1 MQWWQAA
8 LWGLA
13 GGVCVEALELYA
25 HIRSRRRWSWRRP
38 IPQGMAA
45 FWVSVLIRVG
55 VGGVVAAAMAH
66 DGQVAG
72 AVAAFGLGVAAPL
85 VIEKLARLVPLN
97 LDVPAALEL
106 PPDPAATP
114 APTGQSG
121 QPAAGGSG
129 NAP

>member
-1 MQWWQAA
+1 
-8 LWGLA
+8 
-13 GGVCVEALELYA
+13 
-25 HIRSRRRWSWRRP
+25 
-38 IPQGMAA
+38 MAA

-55 VGGVVAAAMAH
+55 VGGVVVAAMAR

-97 LDVPAALEL
+97 LDVQAALEP
-106 PPDPAATP
+106 PPDLAAEPAPSGQGGQAGQAAT
-114 APTGQSG
+114 
-121 QPAAGGSG
+121 GGGG